1 MDFAR
6 KTITEGGRFGANGI
20 LIIFCSV
27 TSLFWESNVRAKI
40 CRTRKKNWIG
50 FSFLQVASFNDFSL
64 HNAKICPLILLWTEK
79 VIRQDMQ
86 GKLFWSI

>member
-27 TSLFWESNVRAKI
+27 ASLFWESNVRAKI
-40 CRTRKKNWIG
+40 CRTREKLDW
-50 FSFLQVASFNDFSL
+50 FLISSSS
-64 HNAKICPLILLWTEK
+64 ILG
-79 VIRQDMQ
+79 
-86 GKLFWSI
+86 GK

>member
-27 TSLFWESNVRAKI
+27 TSLFWESNVRAKNLSN
-40 CRTRKKNWIG
+40 T
-50 FSFLQVASFNDFSL
+50 
-64 HNAKICPLILLWTEK
+64 
-79 VIRQDMQ
+79 
-86 GKLFWSI
+86 